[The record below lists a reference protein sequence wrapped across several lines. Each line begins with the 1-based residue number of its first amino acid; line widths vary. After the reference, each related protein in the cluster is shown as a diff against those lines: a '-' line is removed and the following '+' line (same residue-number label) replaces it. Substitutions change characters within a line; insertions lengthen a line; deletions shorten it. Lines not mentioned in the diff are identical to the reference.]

1 MYLCIR
7 MSTELDNGVKP
18 YNHYGAYLKDKYAG
32 QKVFKVIVDGDFT
45 CPNRDGS
52 KGYGGCT
59 YCNVDSFT
67 PDTARKIPSIREQ
80 VLNGIERAR
89 NSYGAEKF
97 IIYFQPNTNTYAPTH
112 LLKMMYDEALSI
124 DPENTVGLSVGTRPD
139 CLDFEKI
146 ALLESY
152 TDRLHVDLEMGMES
166 IHNDT
171 LERINRGCSHDEFEA
186 AMRMLE
192 GTKLD
197 LCVHTIFGFPW
208 ESEAMMLAY
217 ADEINKHPGIK
228 FVKLH
233 HLHIVEGSIMG
244 VKFKKEPFKLFTI
257 EEYTDFLSRFIP
269 LLRPDIVIQRI
280 FGIADKELLIAPNW
294 GFPKS
299 KIQSYI
305 DKGLE
310 SRGCKQGSLYPVS

>member
-1 MYLCIR
+1 MGTL
-7 MSTELDNGVKP
+7 LDNGIKP
-18 YNHYGAYLKDKYAG
+18 YNHYGAYLKQKYNG
-32 QKVFKVIVDGDFT
+32 QKVFKVIVDGNFT
-45 CPNRDGS
+45 GPNRDGS

-80 VLNGIERAR
+80 VESGIERAR

-124 DPENTVGLSVGTRPD
+124 DPENTLGLSVGTRPD

-152 TDRLHVDLEMGMES
+152 TDRYDVDLEMGMES
-166 IHNDT
+166 IYNDT
-171 LERINRGCSHDEFEA
+171 LERINRGCSHDEFVQ
-186 AMRMLE
+186 AMEMLKDTPLE
-192 GTKLD
+192 

-208 ESEAMMLAY
+208 ESEEMMLKY
-217 ADEINKHPGIK
+217 ADEINRFPQIK

-244 VKFKKEPFKLFTI
+244 VKYKREPFELFSM
-257 EEYTDFLSRFIP
+257 EGYTEFLAKFIP
-269 LLRPDIVIQRI
+269 RLRPDLIIQRI

-299 KIQSYI
+299 GIQTYI

-310 SRGCKQGSLYPVS
+310 ARQVVQGSFF

>member
-1 MYLCIR
+1 MGTL
-7 MSTELDNGVKP
+7 LDNGIKP
-18 YNHYGAYLKDKYAG
+18 YNHYGAYLKQKYNG
-32 QKVFKVIVDGDFT
+32 QKVFKVIVDGNFT

-80 VLNGIERAR
+80 VESGIERAR

-124 DPENTVGLSVGTRPD
+124 DPENTLGLSVGTRPD

-152 TDRLHVDLEMGMES
+152 TDRYDVDLEMGMES
-166 IHNDT
+166 IYNDT
-171 LERINRGCSHDEFEA
+171 LEKINRGCSHDEFVQV
-186 AMRMLE
+186 MDMLKDTPLE
-192 GTKLD
+192 

-208 ESEAMMLAY
+208 ESGEMMLKY
-217 ADEINKHPGIK
+217 ADEINRFPQIK

-244 VKFKKEPFKLFTI
+244 VKYKREPFELFSM
-257 EEYTDFLSRFIP
+257 EGYTEFLAKFIP
-269 LLRPDIVIQRI
+269 RLRPDLIIQRI

-294 GFPKS
+294 GLPKS
-299 KIQSYI
+299 GIQTYI

-310 SRGCKQGSLYPVS
+310 ARQVVQGSLF